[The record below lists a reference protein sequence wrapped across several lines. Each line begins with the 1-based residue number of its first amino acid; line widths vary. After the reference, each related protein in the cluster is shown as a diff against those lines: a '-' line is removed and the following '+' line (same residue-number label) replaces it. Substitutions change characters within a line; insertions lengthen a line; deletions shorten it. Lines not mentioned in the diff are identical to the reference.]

1 MKDMVFRG
9 AATALITPFHKD
21 GTVDF
26 EALDNIIELQINAGI
41 KGLIICGTTGE
52 KSTLNDEEH
61 VEVLRRSVKA
71 ARGRVPIIAGTGS
84 NDTAHAVWMTKEACD
99 VGCDAVLVST
109 PYYNKTTQKGLIEM
123 FTVIAD
129 ASEKPV
135 IVYNVPSRTGV
146 AIEPETYIPLA
157 DHPMI
162 AGIKEANGDIA
173 KISKTMAYVGDKIA
187 MYSGNDDHIVPILSL
202 GGQGV
207 ISVLSNILPEKTVEI
222 CERWFNGDTAG
233 SARLQLSMVPLVN
246 ALFSEVNPIPVK
258 AAMAALGLCENR
270 VRLPLVP
277 MEKQHEEI
285 LLARMREQGLN
296 V

>member
-1 MKDMVFRG
+1 MVFKG

-26 EALDNIIELQINAGI
+26 EALDNIIELQISAGI
-41 KGLIICGTTGE
+41 NGLVICGTTGE
-52 KSTLNDEEH
+52 KATLNDEEH
-61 VEVLRRSVKA
+61 VQVLRHAVAVAK
-71 ARGRVPIIAGTGS
+71 GRTPIIAGTGS

-99 VGCDAVLVST
+99 VGCDAVLVCT
-109 PYYNKTTQKGLIEM
+109 PYYNKTTQNGLIEM

-129 ASEKPV
+129 ASYKPV
-135 IVYNVPSRTGV
+135 ILYNVPSRTGV

-187 MYSGNDDHIVPILSL
+187 VYSGNDDHVIPIMSL

-207 ISVLSNILPEKTVEI
+207 VSVLSNIMPAETVEM
-222 CERWFNGDTAG
+222 CERWFKGDTAG
-233 SARLQLSMVPLVN
+233 AAKMQLNFVPLVN

-258 AAMAALGLCENR
+258 AAMAALGLCENK

-277 MEKQHEEI
+277 MEKAHEEI
-285 LLARMREQGLN
+285 LLARMREQGLK

>member
-1 MKDMVFRG
+1 MVFKG

-26 EALDNIIELQINAGI
+26 EALDNIIELQISAGI
-41 KGLIICGTTGE
+41 NGLVICGTTGE
-52 KSTLNDEEH
+52 KATLNDEEH
-61 VEVLRRSVKA
+61 VQVLRHAVTVAK
-71 ARGRVPIIAGTGS
+71 GRTPIIAGTGS

-99 VGCDAVLVST
+99 VGCDAVLVCT
-109 PYYNKTTQKGLIEM
+109 PYYNKTTQNGLIEM

-129 ASEKPV
+129 ASDKPV
-135 IVYNVPSRTGV
+135 ILYNVPSRTGV

-187 MYSGNDDHIVPILSL
+187 VYSGNDDHVIPIMSL

-207 ISVLSNILPEKTVEI
+207 VSVLSNIMPAETVEM
-222 CERWFNGDTAG
+222 CERWFKGDTAG
-233 SARLQLSMVPLVN
+233 AAKMQLNFVPLVN

-258 AAMAALGLCENR
+258 AAMAALGLCENK

-277 MEKQHEEI
+277 MEKAHEEI
-285 LLARMREQGLN
+285 LLARMREQGLK